1 MNFTVTAP
9 RRVTLEARTGDGL
22 IEAHDLQGTIDL
34 NSGDGRIIASN
45 LEGQVKAHT
54 GDGSIDIDRATG
66 RVDADSGDGSIEIA
80 GRLDE
85 LTVRTGD
92 GPVRVDA
99 ADGSTM
105 KSDWRIT
112 TGDGRI
118 AAPRPERLQRGC
130 RCIDG

>member
-1 MNFTVTAP
+1 M
-9 RRVTLEARTGDGL
+9 
-22 IEAHDLQGTIDL
+22 
-34 NSGDGRIIASN
+34 
-45 LEGQVKAHT
+45 
-54 GDGSIDIDRATG
+54 
-66 RVDADSGDGSIEIA
+66 DADSGDGSIEIA

-99 ADGSTM
+99 ADGSAM

-118 AAPRPERLQRGC
+118 ALRVPSGFNAAVDASTGDGTVRVEVSGRRGGGGDDSERRRVVGQLGLGR
-130 RCIDG
+130 RNASPAKR